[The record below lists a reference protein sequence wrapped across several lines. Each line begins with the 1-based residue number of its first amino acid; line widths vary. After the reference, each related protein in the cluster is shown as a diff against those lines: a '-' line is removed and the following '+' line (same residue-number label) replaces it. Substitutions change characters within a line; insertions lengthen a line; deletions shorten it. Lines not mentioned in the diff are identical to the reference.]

1 MTTTTTTEIEL
12 TMPTVTRPTTLSF
25 EDWVSEQD
33 PYDYVSNT
41 VDPKCMNPRTAAN
54 QHAKSMIATLHP
66 TMHQNLLQLTDM
78 FHDAFIKLYNYE
90 EQLEK
95 FQNNNAYIPASVRI
109 ELSHTKHYHV
119 DIRGGPE
126 TKALD
131 AETSAVVLEC
141 QKKLAAQVLKS
152 LRLNQAAQ
160 KMALLKILSD
170 LLLHSATGFLT
181 LHNVSRTDKN
191 YSAHHAISDMMYCYG
206 HGVLHSLFVDATP
219 TEFVEAYNASTKHH
233 LPQPTKIDPSSQI
246 VNTNQVS
253 YFNPYMNEGKDE
265 YDKRRK
271 VSYVP
276 CRSTLAYNRKALG
289 FVAGL
294 SFTDFYKVIK
304 DGLDDSWCASIGTP
318 QKPPANS
325 NDGNTSSSQ
334 STSDAANDTL
344 LRSANENSL
353 LSQPEDSSPAA
364 AAQVLD
370 TLPSQDN
377 VARRM
382 TVTPNPK
389 KRRLQYDSVD
399 DDEEVQESHDSMSQM
414 QQPSADEASCDTR
427 ETPEINDIEATIP
440 VNEFLEGLGTEKS
453 RVVSSLHWFITTA
466 INGSINLY
474 VETDNLKTK
483 NLEMKKAM
491 EAVNKGRLAD
501 DTYCK
506 YSGERSFDAPLLQNV
521 VESMVNNKM
530 KPIKASIQ
538 SIEARST
545 NNKKMKNVQP
555 QASRKTSKRDSK
567 KSLKEQRG
575 AQPISKGAALKKK
588 KKSNRNSATPPPPPK
603 SIMRSTVN
611 KAVINQDRRVGG
623 SDGDTRT
630 VKFAIARSNS
640 NKKSGRRKKSMKT
653 KQSNTP
659 KTSTKT

>member
-1 MTTTTTTEIEL
+1 
-12 TMPTVTRPTTLSF
+12 
-25 EDWVSEQD
+25 
-33 PYDYVSNT
+33 
-41 VDPKCMNPRTAAN
+41 
-54 QHAKSMIATLHP
+54 
-66 TMHQNLLQLTDM
+66 
-78 FHDAFIKLYNYE
+78 
-90 EQLEK
+90 
-95 FQNNNAYIPASVRI
+95 
-109 ELSHTKHYHV
+109 
-119 DIRGGPE
+119 
-126 TKALD
+126 
-131 AETSAVVLEC
+131 
-141 QKKLAAQVLKS
+141 
-152 LRLNQAAQ
+152 
-160 KMALLKILSD
+160 
-170 LLLHSATGFLT
+170 
-181 LHNVSRTDKN
+181 
-191 YSAHHAISDMMYCYG
+191 
-206 HGVLHSLFVDATP
+206 
-219 TEFVEAYNASTKHH
+219 
-233 LPQPTKIDPSSQI
+233 
-246 VNTNQVS
+246 
-253 YFNPYMNEGKDE
+253 
-265 YDKRRK
+265 
-271 VSYVP
+271 
-276 CRSTLAYNRKALG
+276 
-289 FVAGL
+289 
-294 SFTDFYKVIK
+294 
-304 DGLDDSWCASIGTP
+304 
-318 QKPPANS
+318 
-325 NDGNTSSSQ
+325 
-334 STSDAANDTL
+334 
-344 LRSANENSL
+344 
-353 LSQPEDSSPAA
+353 
-364 AAQVLD
+364 
-370 TLPSQDN
+370 
-377 VARRM
+377 M

-659 KTSTKT
+659 KASTKT